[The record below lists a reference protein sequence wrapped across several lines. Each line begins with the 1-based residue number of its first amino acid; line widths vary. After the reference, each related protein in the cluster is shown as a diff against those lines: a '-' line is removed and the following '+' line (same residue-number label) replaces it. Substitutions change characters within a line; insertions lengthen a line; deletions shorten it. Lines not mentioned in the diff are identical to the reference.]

1 MAMFASARLA
11 LRRSLAAPPRGSS
24 TGAGLRQATVEPSQ
38 RLFSSDASAS
48 FENSPKTNKFAQNFP
63 PSGSEAAANLEMEYK
78 RRFDR
83 KRRELIES
91 LVKAVDTCEPAQR
104 DCVME
109 KYKVAEQAFQEYRAE
124 KLKNINSNNG
134 SQTFKTMS
142 FGGLLSIAAGS
153 ILLGVTLSDLESK
166 WRG

>member
-48 FENSPKTNKFAQNFP
+48 FENSPKTNKNFP
-63 PSGSEAAANLEMEYK
+63 PSGSEVAADLEMEYK

-134 SQTFKTMS
+134 SQTSNTMS